1 MKKLFVATTLSIAVS
16 SAFAQGTVIS
26 TGVANHGSIENRI
39 TTNASTNGV
48 GSSYSSATGAASAS
62 ATARAIVTP
71 VTTNPSGAPGVG
83 ANISISGTSSATNT
97 GTAFNVST
105 GHGAGSATSTG
116 WADADATARASF
128 NRPGQGVSLTG
139 TTNSTGVHGTTM
151 NLSSGTNQG
160 VAGSAQTQGS
170 FTGTG
175 SVGASVVFAP
185 TGAQDKFVWG
195 HVEDNKAS
203 TSQVSVTGMTVDGV
217 QLNRGT
223 GSATASTVVNV
234 NGRVVDPQ

>member
-1 MKKLFVATTLSIAVS
+1 MKKLFVTTALSLAVS
-16 SAFAQGTVIS
+16 GVFAQTIS
-26 TGVANHGSIENRI
+26 TGVANHGSINNNVNTSAR
-39 TTNASTNGV
+39 TTGV

-62 ATARAIVTP
+62 ATAHAIVTP

-83 ANISISGTSSATNT
+83 ANISISGTSSATNS
-97 GTAFNVST
+97 GTAFNVSSGNGT
-105 GHGAGSATSTG
+105 GSAGSTG

-139 TTNSTGVHGTTM
+139 TTNSTGVNGTNLT
-151 NLSSGTNQG
+151 LSSGTNQG

-170 FTGTG
+170 FSGTG
-175 SVGASVVFAP
+175 SVGASVVFQP

-195 HVEDNKAS
+195 HVEDTKAS
-203 TSQVSVTGMTVDGV
+203 TSQVSITGMTVDGIN
-217 QLNRGT
+217 LNVGA
-223 GSATASTVVNV
+223 GNATASTVVNV